1 MFEKLKAR
9 SAKLRLL
16 EEKLYEDVV
25 QELNQNIR
33 RDGLWAKALASSDG
47 SEEKA
52 KSIYIKLR
60 VQSMKDEA
68 EVIDEL
74 RREEQKKE
82 SERVY
87 EENRRLSIQKGLA
100 IFEKNG
106 AKLIDEGDFWQG
118 INSQGG
124 KIKKFYNS
132 SEIES
137 FAEEIIGRGY
147 WS

>member
-1 MFEKLKAR
+1 MFERFKAR

-52 KSIYIKLR
+52 KSTYIRLR

-74 RREEQKKE
+74 RREEQK
-82 SERVY
+82 

-100 IFEKNG
+100 IFERNG
-106 AKLIDEGDFWQG
+106 AKLIDEGNFWQG

-137 FAEEIIGRGY
+137 FAEEMIGRGY

>member
-1 MFEKLKAR
+1 MFERFKAR

-82 SERVY
+82 S
-87 EENRRLSIQKGLA
+87 I
-100 IFEKNG
+100 
-106 AKLIDEGDFWQG
+106 
-118 INSQGG
+118 
-124 KIKKFYNS
+124 
-132 SEIES
+132 
-137 FAEEIIGRGY
+137 
-147 WS
+147 